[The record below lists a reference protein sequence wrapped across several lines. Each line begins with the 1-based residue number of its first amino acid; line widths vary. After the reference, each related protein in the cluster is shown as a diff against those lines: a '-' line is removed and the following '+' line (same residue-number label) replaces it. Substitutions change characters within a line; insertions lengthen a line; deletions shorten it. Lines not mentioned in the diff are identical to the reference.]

1 MTGTKKWKND
11 GKYEIYDTERDGL
24 KGLNLSPGQLIAV
37 MLLPEIQFDWRTF
50 FKIYFA
56 VARPLTEMRKSTY
69 SARK

>member
-1 MTGTKKWKND
+1 MTGTKKWQKMMENM
-11 GKYEIYDTERDGL
+11 KYMIL
-24 KGLNLSPGQLIAV
+24 KETDWNLSPGQLIAV